1 MKTNRH
7 DLPPLGLVAA
17 ISIVATGCL
26 HHNRT
31 LAPCT
36 TMHGETEC
44 WESFRADRDGRLQH
58 HIVERITESTG
69 CDEVE
74 IEQTSFVDGHVVLR
88 VLDTVRCGVVERR
101 IADRYDVGRGVLE
114 RVISD
119 DTDRDEIFES
129 SKMVSVPLST
139 SQRLFAATA
148 GWQRLVRLRD
158 RQGAG
163 EAIAT
168 TG

>member
-7 DLPPLGLVAA
+7 CLRVAA

-36 TMHGETEC
+36 PMHGETEC

-58 HIVERITESTG
+58 HIVERITESTE
-69 CDEVE
+69 CDEVT
-74 IEQTSFVDGHVVLR
+74 IEQTSFVDGYVVLR
-88 VLDTVRCGVVERR
+88 VQDTMRCGVVVRR
-101 IADRYDVGRGVLE
+101 IADRYDVEHGVLE
-114 RVISD
+114 RVISE
-119 DTDRDEIFES
+119 DTDRDDVFEA

-139 SQRLFAATA
+139 SQRLFAATQ

-158 RQGAG
+158 RLDSR